1 LSTHSKWAEAAPL
14 GMVPTPVAWDRGSWR
29 ATGAVARLMSVV
41 FGAFPDGANLR
52 IDRTLKDS
60 PLTAALHPRLITRA
74 QHGAVID
81 HWTRG
86 TFGKALDDSLD
97 ADRAESVR
105 HAEAALVLQAEV
117 VDPRDLG
124 YLRDFA
130 QILARAQSA
139 EVVATLDVYAVKWAT
154 PDAVQEAAT
163 HPGFRVRD
171 HLSTTAANDPQY
183 APGLRL
189 HSRGAIKLG
198 RPELEVRHIRPDARA
213 LRGAAMIVEG
223 ALKLLA
229 DGLEP
234 TDGGNYVLPGFTEHF
249 SVVTSPDD
257 SQGAQHFM
265 NRSAEIRDCTL
276 TSKVGPDASALL
288 AEAEGRVRA

>member
-1 LSTHSKWAEAAPL
+1 VGRGRAAGHGPDARRLGSGVLASHGRGGTTDERRLRGVPRRREPAHRPDAEGLAAD
-14 GMVPTPVAWDRGSWR
+14 GRVA
-29 ATGAVARLMSVV
+29 
-41 FGAFPDGANLR
+41 
-52 IDRTLKDS
+52 S
-60 PLTAALHPRLITRA
+60 PLITRA